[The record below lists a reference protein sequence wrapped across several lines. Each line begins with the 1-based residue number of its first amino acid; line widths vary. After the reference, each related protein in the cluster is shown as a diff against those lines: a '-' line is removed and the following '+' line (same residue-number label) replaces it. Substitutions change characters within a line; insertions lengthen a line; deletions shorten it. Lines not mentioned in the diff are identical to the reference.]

1 MVSGST
7 PSFRTGHLYSPV
19 NTSSEAEYFEP
30 LIQSSHCKVE
40 RIVSHGH
47 STPPDEWHDQTSDEW
62 VVLLAGAA
70 KLEIEGH
77 PSLFSLD
84 PGDYI
89 FLPAHLRHR
98 VAWTVPDR
106 DTVWL
111 AIHLPKS
118 AN

>member
-7 PSFRTGHLYSPV
+7 PAFRSGHLFTAV
-19 NTSSEAEYFEP
+19 NFLSNQEFFEP
-30 LIQSSHCKVE
+30 LLQSDAVRIE

-47 STPPDEWHDQTSDEW
+47 STPPNQWYDQKDDEW
-62 VVLLAGAA
+62 VVLLSGAA
-70 KLEIEGH
+70 KLEIDGH

-89 FLPAHLRHR
+89 FLPARLKHR

-111 AIHLPKS
+111 AIHLPG
-118 AN
+118 NT